1 MEHITKESGR
11 RGIDMVKGHLR
22 RKMENTFM
30 ASGKWENLL
39 YLVLKLVENDKFFLK
54 IKFRFEP
61 LTVN

>member
-30 ASGKWENLL
+30 ESGKWENLL

>member
-30 ASGKWENLL
+30 ESGKWENSSNHFQ
-39 YLVLKLVENDKFFLK
+39 VVEDDDDFLK
-54 IKFRFEP
+54 
-61 LTVN
+61 